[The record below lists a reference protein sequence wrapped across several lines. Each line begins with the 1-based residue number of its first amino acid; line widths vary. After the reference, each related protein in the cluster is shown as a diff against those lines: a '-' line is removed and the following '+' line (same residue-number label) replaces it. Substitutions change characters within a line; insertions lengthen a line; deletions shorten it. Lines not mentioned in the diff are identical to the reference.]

1 MNSEEISRVFAR
13 IERLRDEGKLPQIT
27 PEDYENEPTAL
38 AFTPY
43 DNGFHISKPNAYYR
57 RDDLYRAFLAG
68 HKMGLLEI
76 DELQL
81 DAEFIIFKDKLDSE
95 DDDY

>member
-1 MNSEEISRVFAR
+1 MNNEEISRVFAR
-13 IERLRDEGKLPQIT
+13 IEKLREEGKLPQID
-27 PEDYENEPTAL
+27 PSMYEDEPTAL

-57 RDDLYRAFLAG
+57 RDDLYRAFVAG

-81 DAEFIIFKDKLDSE
+81 DAEFIIFKEKLDNE
-95 DDDY
+95 DEDI

>member
-13 IERLRDEGKLPQIT
+13 IERLREEGKLPTIT
-27 PEDYENEPTAL
+27 QEDYENEPTAL

-43 DNGFHISKPNAYYR
+43 NNSHSDDYYR
-57 RDDLYRAFLAG
+57 RDDLYKAFIAG
-68 HKMGLLEI
+68 HKMGLLEV

-81 DAEFIIFKDKLDSE
+81 DAEFIMFKERLDSGDE
-95 DDDY
+95 DI

>member
-13 IERLRDEGKLPQIT
+13 IERLRDEGKLPKIT

-43 DNGFHISKPNAYYR
+43 DRDFHNAHYR

-68 HKMGLLEI
+68 YKMGLLEI